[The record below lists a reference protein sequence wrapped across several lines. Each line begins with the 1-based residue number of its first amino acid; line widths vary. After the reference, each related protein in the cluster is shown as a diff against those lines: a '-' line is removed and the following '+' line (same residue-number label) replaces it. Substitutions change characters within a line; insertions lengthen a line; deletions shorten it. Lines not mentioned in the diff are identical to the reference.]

1 MKKKTLIISIIVV
14 ALIIIC
20 FFTASGGSRT
30 DVFLKD
36 FELSQDGETMTLKVG
51 VSSSIGYIRKMKRTS
66 GSMNYY
72 FTFYSTF
79 GINSRL
85 GAKDTFTIDIDNNVD
100 EIYFYTGGKGYKKVL
115 ELNDNG
121 EWVKVSSANKKIEVI
136 KPDNYN
142 SVKFNKYLERDTK
155 RIYLA
160 GNIEEVYYTDS
171 ETRMSLKDYISNS
184 YQTFDDSVK
193 HLTDIMDYI
202 DTLKDG
208 GTTIYKS
215 NVYDITIIKCN
226 TIAGN
231 KDIFIGDYS
240 MNFDNDSMCK

>member
-1 MKKKTLIISIIVV
+1 MKKKILIISIVVV
-14 ALIIIC
+14 AVIIVGL
-20 FFTASGGSRT
+20 FVMFGGSRT

-36 FELSQDGETMTLKVG
+36 FELSQDGKTMTLKVG
-51 VSSSIGYIRKMKRTS
+51 VSSSAGYVRKMKRTS

-100 EIYFYTGGKGYKKVL
+100 EIYFYTCSKGYKKVL
-115 ELNDNG
+115 ELNDDG
-121 EWVKVSSANKKIEVI
+121 EWVKVSFANKKIEVI
-136 KPDNYN
+136 KPEVYN
-142 SVKFNKYLERDTK
+142 AIKFNKYLERDT
-155 RIYLA
+155 RTIYLA
-160 GNIEEVYYTDS
+160 GNVEEVYYTDS
-171 ETRMSLKDYISNS
+171 ETRMSLKDYISKS
-184 YQTFDDSVK
+184 YQTIDDSIK
-193 HLTDIMDYI
+193 HLTDIMDYV

-215 NVYDITIIKCN
+215 NAYDVTIIKCN

-240 MNFDNDSMCK
+240 MSFDNDSMCK